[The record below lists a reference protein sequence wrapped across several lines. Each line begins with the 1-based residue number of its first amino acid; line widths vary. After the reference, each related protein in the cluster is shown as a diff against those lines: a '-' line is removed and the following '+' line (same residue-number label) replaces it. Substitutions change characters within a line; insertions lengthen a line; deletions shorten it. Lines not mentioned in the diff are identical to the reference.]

1 MTVYDTNFLVKK
13 RNGSLVSFEKGKIK
27 DAIYKCL
34 LSCDDVKNYNLENLT
49 DNVCKAVSQYN
60 QLSKINDTENKDFV
74 DVELIQDIVE
84 NILVGANLPQ
94 AAKSYILYRNKRSE
108 LRNQRLPG
116 LPKEVIADFIHVA
129 KYSQYNKEVFR
140 REVHG
145 ESIDRVQNMHIEKF
159 PQIENDIRWAFNK
172 VRDRVSLPSMRSMQF
187 GGKGVKAINERI
199 YNCSFS
205 PCNRFSFFKEA
216 FFLLLCGCGT
226 GFSVQKHHV
235 AQLAPLKHINKDK
248 VRHHIVE
255 DTIQGW
261 ADALHALIMS
271 YVEGDYYTEFSYS
284 QIRGKGSYLST
295 SGGRAPGHFP
305 LKLAIRRIRKL
316 LDSVQGRH
324 LRPIECHDIVCLASE
339 AVLAGGVRRCLA
351 ENSRVLVKDSGYKS
365 IQDIKIGDLV
375 STPGGWKPVTNVF
388 IQGVQDTIRINHK
401 NGYLQCTPN
410 HRVAVMTE
418 LNKYEW
424 RYAGDLEP
432 GDRLISVFNE
442 QEGKKTFLPN
452 DNYEVS
458 SKVTVLH
465 DMKIPEIDDS
475 LAWFFGY
482 FHGNGYVY
490 LNDTHGS
497 IHVAGNSNNL
507 EMMEKAKEQ
516 LSRFGIPVKLK
527 KLNGENTLRASI
539 HSRRLATWFLENV
552 KKPHESLKVPS
563 WIKEAT
569 TSLKAA
575 YVQGLMDADGS
586 VKTRN
591 VQLASS
597 IYPEYLKDIQSLL
610 GSMGITSRL
619 KLHRK
624 AKETATGKW
633 NPLWN
638 LNLVNR
644 DDRVLYDSLIPE
656 WSFKRIP
663 EYMFKVGRC
672 GDSFNTKILKTM
684 GNLSEFKYRVKINTS
699 SPRTLAA
706 TFYDI
711 FGQVKYKPIEV
722 VSVTED
728 LPVNTYDIEV
738 EDEHCFMC
746 EGLLVHN
753 SASISLFSIDDEEM
767 INAKTGEW
775 WKTHPWRSRANNSAV
790 LLRSQATFEQYSRL
804 FRSTKEYG
812 EPGFLFVDNLDYG
825 TNPCFHPDTRISTSK
840 GWMKIGDMEK
850 NGIPLCVNTDTRV
863 GKGDLIFPELK
874 GNKLRKATSAFLTK
888 KSAEVF
894 EIQTEH
900 GQRLKVTE
908 NHKFPTFNGRKETHE
923 LSVGDTLLLNSGSVR
938 FGREGSWDQG
948 FILGMLTGDGCF
960 SGKSA
965 FIDIWES
972 DFELSDLLHKIV
984 NDQRELFKLNNKND
998 LGWIVQNHGSKK
1010 RIGGANFN
1018 KVVQIIL
1025 KDQPTDDLKK
1035 MVPEVVWKGTKEM
1048 VAGYI
1053 AGMIVSDGTVLC
1065 SGKDKK
1071 KTVSLRISQVNRDLL
1086 EDIQNLLMGFGIVS
1100 KVYRRTEEAY
1110 RKLPDGK
1117 GGHKDY
1123 LCQPMH
1129 ELIISRPNCIT
1140 FENTIKLPGAKG
1152 RRLTQ
1157 VLDERGRDCNKP
1169 ERHITKIVS
1178 ITKMDERTDVYCLT
1192 QPETNSVIA
1201 NGIVSGNCSEVQFN
1215 PFYVVDSKAQIFLK
1229 ERNINVNIGDILCG
1243 WSFCNLSEVNV
1254 AACKTEEEF
1263 LEAVTA
1269 ATIIGTCQAGYT
1281 DFPYLGPVTELLARR
1296 DALLGVSMTGMV
1308 DNPAIA
1314 FNADLQRRAA
1324 LLCKEVNEKY
1334 SALLG
1339 INSAARLTVVKPSGT
1354 ASLALGCVGSGIH
1367 PHHAKRYF
1375 RRVRMSPGEAVYQ
1388 FFKSI
1393 NPHMCEK
1400 VNDTE
1405 DVITFCVEA
1414 PEGAVTRNDM
1424 TALEFLERVFL
1435 TQTNWI
1441 AYGTA
1446 RDSDNPGLKN
1456 NVSNTVVVKPDE
1468 WEDVKHFLWDR
1479 RFQFSGISMLPYSGD
1494 KDYAFAP
1501 REEVVTEKDEFLWN
1515 NIVSNFKPV
1524 NYEFMLELED
1534 GTSFQGEAACS
1545 AGGCEQ

>member
-1 MTVYDTNFLVKK
+1 MSIYDTNFLVKK

-34 LSCDDVKNYNLENLT
+34 LSCDDVKTYNLEDLT
-49 DNVCKAVSQYN
+49 NNVCKAVSQYIL
-60 QLSKINDTENKDFV
+60 LSKTNDTENKDFV

-129 KYSQYNKEVFR
+129 KYSQYKKEVFR

-295 SGGRAPGHFP
+295 SGGRAPGHIP
-305 LKLAIRRIRKL
+305 LKLAIRRIRKV

-339 AVLAGGVRRCLA
+339 AVLAGGVRR
-351 ENSRVLVKDSGYKS
+351 
-365 IQDIKIGDLV
+365 
-375 STPGGWKPVTNVF
+375 
-388 IQGVQDTIRINHK
+388 
-401 NGYLQCTPN
+401 
-410 HRVAVMTE
+410 
-418 LNKYEW
+418 
-424 RYAGDLEP
+424 
-432 GDRLISVFNE
+432 
-442 QEGKKTFLPN
+442 
-452 DNYEVS
+452 
-458 SKVTVLH
+458 
-465 DMKIPEIDDS
+465 
-475 LAWFFGY
+475 
-482 FHGNGYVY
+482 
-490 LNDTHGS
+490 
-497 IHVAGNSNNL
+497 
-507 EMMEKAKEQ
+507 
-516 LSRFGIPVKLK
+516 
-527 KLNGENTLRASI
+527 
-539 HSRRLATWFLENV
+539 
-552 KKPHESLKVPS
+552 
-563 WIKEAT
+563 
-569 TSLKAA
+569 
-575 YVQGLMDADGS
+575 
-586 VKTRN
+586 
-591 VQLASS
+591 
-597 IYPEYLKDIQSLL
+597 
-610 GSMGITSRL
+610 
-619 KLHRK
+619 
-624 AKETATGKW
+624 
-633 NPLWN
+633 
-638 LNLVNR
+638 
-644 DDRVLYDSLIPE
+644 
-656 WSFKRIP
+656 
-663 EYMFKVGRC
+663 
-672 GDSFNTKILKTM
+672 
-684 GNLSEFKYRVKINTS
+684 
-699 SPRTLAA
+699 
-706 TFYDI
+706 
-711 FGQVKYKPIEV
+711 
-722 VSVTED
+722 
-728 LPVNTYDIEV
+728 
-738 EDEHCFMC
+738 
-746 EGLLVHN
+746 

-812 EPGFLFVDNLDYG
+812 EPGFLFVDSLDYG

-984 NDQRELFKLNNKND
+984 NDQRQLFKLNNKND
-998 LGWIVQNHGSKK
+998 LGWHSQDHGTKK
-1010 RIGGANFN
+1010 RIGGANFY
-1018 KVVQIIL
+1018 KVVENIL
-1025 KDQPTDDLKK
+1025 QGQSTSDLKK

-1263 LEAVTA
+1263 LESVTA

-1324 LLCKEVNEKY
+1324 LLCKEVNEKF

-1339 INSAARLTVVKPSGT
+1339 INSAARLTAVKPSGT

-1446 RDSDNPGLKN
+1446 RDTDNPGLKN